1 MTFTFS
7 VAPDITESLPGPIT
21 ARLADSY
28 PPDAGWDV
36 SFGSLGFT
44 LRPSASTPYERA
56 TEDSR
61 KQQIDTSTSPGEQSL
76 SSWWIRSQNSWDMG
90 SGLRWYE
97 PGTIPETVNRFG
109 DSFGV
114 DVWTPG
120 EVTLLRKMTAATTA
134 RTGTVHLSA
143 LEVGGNLGWVEAY
156 GSTATWHPAT
166 TGTLATVT
174 LGGGNC
180 TQPSAAGGVAWIGH
194 DGGVSK
200 FTPGSAIAT
209 PLTCTGNARVW
220 WVKAR
225 LIVAVANVL
234 YEVAATATGAVAT
247 VGKMI
252 YTHADPNWLWSDV
265 SETAGTILASG
276 YSGGDSAVF
285 RFTIT
290 NDSTGTPVLSSGSQ
304 VARTPPGERITAM
317 AVYLGS
323 TVVLGTSLGV
333 RVGEVSDAGDL
344 KYGPLTV
351 STDQPVLDVTFRDR
365 FAYLS
370 VTAAQPGGLSGAVRV
385 DLSAPVGDT
394 GTYAWAWDACAG
406 VADTATSLCL
416 VGDRVFIAC
425 GAIVYG
431 QSATERVDRGWLNTG
446 GIRYGTVEP
455 KAFRLARM
463 VVATN
468 GGRAELTVL
477 SPDGVEH
484 RVVEFTDL
492 FRTEDDVSVSIP
504 GRPTMQYASFV
515 IYLSAST
522 TSPSATPVLS
532 ALSVKAVP
540 AASRVRLYQF
550 PLSCF
555 DFETDRHGN
564 RYGTDG
570 GAFLRLI
577 ALEQLESKSAPIV
590 IVDNRTKEAFV
601 GQIDSVDFTNT
612 TPPDG
617 ANHNFGGVA
626 TVRVRR
632 L

>member
-1 MTFTFS
+1 MVFRTS
-7 VAPDITESLPGPIT
+7 AAPDITESLPGPLS
-21 ARLADSY
+21 ARLSSNY
-28 PPDAGWDV
+28 PPEAGWDV
-36 SFGSLGFT
+36 TFGPLGFA

-90 SGLRWYE
+90 AGVNWYE
-97 PGTIPETVNRFG
+97 PGTVSETVNRFG
-109 DSFGV
+109 ESFGV

-120 EVTLLRKMTAATTA
+120 EVSLLRKMTAVASHS
-134 RTGTVHLSA
+134 GTVHLSA

-156 GSTATWHPAT
+156 DSTATWTPAGA
-166 TGTLATVT
+166 GTATTVT

-180 TQPSAAGGVAWIGH
+180 TQPAAAGGAAWIGH

-200 FTPGSAIAT
+200 FTPGSPVAT
-209 PLTCTGNARVW
+209 PITCTGNARVW

-234 YEVAATATGAVAT
+234 YEVPATGTGALPAG
-247 VGKMI
+247 GKVI
-252 YTHADPNWLWSDV
+252 YTHADTNWRWSDV

-285 RFTIT
+285 RFTID

-304 VARTPPGERITAM
+304 VTRTPPGERITAM

-333 RVGEVSDAGDL
+333 RIGQVTDAGDL
-344 KYGPLTV
+344 QYGPLTV
-351 STDQPVLDVTFRDR
+351 STAQPVLDVTFRDR
-365 FAYLS
+365 FAYLTVS
-370 VTAAQPGGLSGAVRV
+370 AAQPGGLSGAVRV
-385 DLSAPVGDT
+385 DLSAQVGDS
-394 GTYAWAWDACAG
+394 GTYAWAWDACTNT
-406 VADTATSLCL
+406 VDPATSLCL
-416 VGDRVFIAC
+416 VGDRVFVAS
-425 GAIVYG
+425 GTTVFG
-431 QSATERVDRGWLNTG
+431 QSATDRVDRGWLSTG
-446 GIRYGTVEP
+446 RIRYGTVEP

-477 SPDGVEH
+477 SPDGAEH
-484 RVVEFTDL
+484 RVVEFTDA
-492 FRTEDDVSVSIP
+492 FRTDDDVDVSVP
-504 GRPTMQYASFV
+504 GRPTMQYATFKV
-515 IYLSAST
+515 YLSAAT
-522 TSPSATPVLS
+522 AAPSATPVLS

-555 DFETDRHGN
+555 DFEEDRYGN
-564 RYGTDG
+564 RRGMEG
-570 GAFLRLI
+570 GAFLRLS
-577 ALEQLESKSAPIV
+577 ALELLESKSAPIA
-590 IVDNRTKEAFV
+590 IVDNRTGEAFV
-601 GQIDSVDFTNT
+601 GQIDSVDFTSA
-612 TPPDG
+612 TPPSKS
-617 ANHNFGGVA
+617 NHNFGGVA